1 MAGYSE
7 LLLTMGA
14 IVIFG
19 LILMSANRMIQRNT
33 LMQVEGELE
42 QEVVALAQD
51 IIEESRT
58 LEFDENSQGEVPPT
72 KIPGDFTNPGDLGSD
87 KDAYDPDVDDDLD
100 GDGTV
105 QRDEFDDFDDYHGWK
120 DTLETEHGQFF
131 LDTQVF
137 YVDKTNYEKS
147 GVETTFKKIRVNI
160 KNDFLH
166 QNRNAD
172 SLNTYY
178 LEFIRNYYAD

>member
-1 MAGYSE
+1 MAGYGE
-7 LLLTMGA
+7 LLQTMAA

-33 LMQVEGELE
+33 MMQVEGELE

-72 KIPGDFTNPGDLGSD
+72 KIPADFTSPGSLGPESG
-87 KDAYDPDVDDDLD
+87 DDSD

-105 QRDEFDDFDDYHGWK
+105 QRDEFDDFDDYHNWK
-120 DTLETEHGQFF
+120 DTLETAHGRFF
-131 LDTQVF
+131 LDTEVY

-147 GVETTFKKIRVNI
+147 NVETTFKKIRVNI
-160 KNDFLH
+160 TNEFL
-166 QNRNAD
+166 QKSNASD
-172 SLNTYY
+172 PTNYY